1 MKFFFKQL
9 KKQTFLKKSIK
20 LKLENNS
27 IVINGY
33 TTPDIFKNFL
43 KQNGLGVKSSVY
55 LSSIIKNFNFFLYSN
70 SDYINNTF
78 PGVRW
83 IVDDVLDKKLNYT
96 HVFDLVV
103 NLIKPPFVVKSVL
116 IPKKLRKKVKQKYL
130 IKIVY
135 KNESKRLKSTF
146 KQLYYYSNKFPDNK
160 FQVRL
165 YKAISFSFLEW
176 KNSYLFKLKSMVFKK
191 YFKF

>member
-1 MKFFFKQL
+1 MKKNHDDY
-9 KKQTFLKKSIK
+9 KSI
-20 LKLENNS
+20 S
-27 IVINGY
+27 
-33 TTPDIFKNFL
+33 TFRNFF
-43 KQNGLGVKSSVY
+43 KQNGLDVKSRIY
-55 LSSIIKNFNFFLYSN
+55 LSNVIKNFNFFLYYN
-70 SDYINNTF
+70 SDYIGTNYPN
-78 PGVRW
+78 VRW
-83 IVDDVLDKKLNYT
+83 VLEDTLNKKLNYV
-96 HVFDLVV
+96 HVFNLVT

-135 KNESKRLKSTF
+135 KNESKRLRSTF
-146 KQLYYYSNKFPDNK
+146 KQLYYYSNKFSDNN

-165 YKAISFSFLEW
+165 YKAISLSFLEW